1 MLLAISAHEPPQTLG
16 LEMAS
21 ASPGALE
28 SLLAYWIRPYLIFY
42 LFIFLVSIQKII
54 SVPCVYH
61 SPPPFLVHCAPCLMI
76 HTSNKD
82 SNLFPQR
89 CLVNATV

>member
-1 MLLAISAHEPPQTLG
+1 MLLAISAHEPPQALG
-16 LEMAS
+16 LDMAS

-28 SLLAYWIRPYLIFY
+28 SLLAYWIRPHLIFIY
-42 LFIFLVSIQKII
+42 LFFGQHTKDYQCAMCVSFSATLFLST
-54 SVPCVYH
+54 
-61 SPPPFLVHCAPCLMI
+61 APCLMI